1 MPHPRSSDQLL
12 TTLIPL
18 AYRGVPL
25 AVLTNFIVSTLVVFV
40 LWGHI
45 ANQTLAYWLI
55 GVFIVSSSRLGLWMR
70 FQTTAI
76 EVANVRRWANGLT
89 LISGANGLMW
99 CLAGFFLFVPDNPYL
114 QTFLLFVIGG
124 MATGALAVSGQYMPA
139 FQAFFLLSLPAIGIR
154 LFLTGEP
161 VEKTMAAMV
170 AVYSVVIFF
179 AGLRVGE
186 SFINVLTLQQRIRAI
201 MDNVFDGIV
210 TIDAQ
215 GRIKSENPVI
225 ENMFGYTAKETI
237 GKSFFGDC
245 IPAEYNID
253 ASSQLPVSGDS
264 WKWGTATSAREL
276 VAKRKDGSTFLADVA
291 TSNVTYGGEEIHI
304 ATVRDIT
311 EQKAIQIQLLQTS
324 KLATLGQM
332 AAGIAHELNQPLNVI
347 RMAAENA
354 LIRRKERTL
363 DPDFTEEK
371 LERIAQQSEKMGDII
386 NHLRMFSRIDKERV
400 ELFDLEAAVNQSIEL
415 VRDQFDIDNIQM
427 RTQLPDGPLMAK
439 GHPNQLEH
447 VLLNL
452 LSNARDAIKERRK
465 HDPKAPRTREVDVE
479 VRTNGSEAPITVRVS
494 DNGMGIASKD
504 LDQIFDPF
512 FTTKMVGEG
521 TGLGLSIAQSII
533 GAMGGQLSAMNIANG
548 ACFEIK
554 LPQAPGSESA

>member
-1 MPHPRSSDQLL
+1 MLYSRSSDQLL

-25 AVLTNFIVSTLVVFV
+25 AALTNLIVASLVVFV

-45 ANQTLAYWLI
+45 ASPTLAYWLL
-55 GVFIVSSSRLGLWMR
+55 GVFVVSSARLMLWMR
-70 FQTTAI
+70 FRTITI
-76 EVANVRRWANGLT
+76 EAANVRQWANGLT
-89 LISGANGLMW
+89 LSSGASGLLW
-99 CLAGFFLFVPDNPYL
+99 GLAGFFLFVPDNPHL
-114 QTFLLFVIGG
+114 HTFLLFVIGG
-124 MATGALAVSGQYMPA
+124 MATGALAVSGQYLPA
-139 FQAFFLLSLPAIGIR
+139 FQAFFLLSLPTIGVR
-154 LFLTGEP
+154 LFLTGGLIEQ
-161 VEKTMAAMV
+161 TMAAMV

-179 AGLRVGE
+179 AGLRVSE
-186 SFINVLTLQQRIRAI
+186 SFINVITLQQRIRAI

-215 GRIKSENPVI
+215 GRIKSVNPAI
-225 ENMFGYTAKETI
+225 ESMFDMTEKEAI
-237 GKSFFGDC
+237 GKPFFGGF
-245 IPAEYNID
+245 IPAEYNLD
-253 ASSQLPVSGDS
+253 ASSQLPVSSDS

-276 VAKRKDGSTFLADVA
+276 VAKRKDGTTFLADVA

-304 ATVRDIT
+304 VTIRDIT
-311 EQKAIQIQLLQTS
+311 EQKAVQIQLLQAS

-354 LIRRKERTL
+354 LMRRKERAL
-363 DPDFTEEK
+363 DAEFAEEK

-400 ELFDLEAAVNQSIEL
+400 ELFDLEAAVNQSVDL

-427 RTQLPDGPLMAK
+427 HTRLPDGPLIVK

-452 LSNARDAIKERRK
+452 LSNARDAIKEQRK
-465 HDPKAPRTREVDVE
+465 HDPNAPEMGEVDVE
-479 VRTNGSEAPITVRVS
+479 VRTEGSGTPVTVRVS

-512 FTTKMVGEG
+512 FTTKVVGEG
-521 TGLGLSIAQSII
+521 TGLGLSIAQGII
-533 GAMGGQLSAMNIANG
+533 SAMGGQLSAINVADG

-554 LPQAPGSESA
+554 LPQAPGDESV